1 MCPMGIFRRSKD
13 RGDRSGQGSSKSIE
27 DFWAWWATEGRALA
41 EASIATGANDALV
54 AGISRRVSEIH
65 PGLAWELSPGS
76 TARHCLVVSPEGNA
90 ELRASARRW
99 LRAAPDVDA
108 TWEFADSRQPSPDAG
123 SMVLEL
129 DGQTISFGDVVVGAR
144 REGHR
149 VDVSVHHP
157 AFPTLDHR
165 ARLTITF
172 LSLDNAL
179 GETDVELWVGEV
191 TPSVVPPLD
200 GFGLAGLRSVVRDLK
215 AEFTDAGGQPSWAML
230 SGDGEGGPVLAMT
243 QVPLASATAPEL
255 DTHAAVVVPYAD
267 QTETGLPGPEAL
279 TALRDLEASISEAL
293 GGTGRVVAHQ
303 SHAGVRVLHVYL
315 DSTTDAV
322 SVLTNVGNSWPQDV
336 RIQVTPDPGWA
347 NVAHLRT

>member
-1 MCPMGIFRRSKD
+1 MGIFRRSKD
-13 RGDRSGQGSSKSIE
+13 RSAQGSSRSIE
-27 DFWAWWATEGRALA
+27 GFWAWWATEGRTLA
-41 EASIATGANDALV
+41 EASIAGGANDALV
-54 AGISRRVSEIH
+54 AGMGQQVSGIH
-65 PGLAWELSPGS
+65 PGLAWEFSPGA
-76 TARHCLVVSPEGNA
+76 TATHCLVVSPEGDA
-90 ELRASARRW
+90 ILRAPARRW
-99 LRAAPDVDA
+99 LKAAPAADA
-108 TWEFADSRQPSPDAG
+108 TWEFADSRQANPDAE
-123 SMVLEL
+123 SLVLQIG
-129 DGQTISFGDVVVGAR
+129 DQSIAFADVVVGAR
-144 REGHR
+144 RESHR

-157 AFPTLDHR
+157 AFRTLDDR
-165 ARLTITF
+165 GRVTIAF
-172 LSLDNAL
+172 LALDNAL

-191 TPSVVPPLD
+191 SPSQVAPLD
-200 GFGLAGLRSVVRDLK
+200 GFGLAGLRAVVRDLK
-215 AEFTDAGGQPSWAML
+215 AENTDDRGQPSWAIL

-279 TALRDLEASISEAL
+279 TALRSLEDSISEAL

-303 SHAGVRVLHVYL
+303 SHAGVRVLHVYV

-322 SVLTNVGNSWPQDV
+322 PVLTNVSKSWPQDV